1 MSRTVLAARHNASSM
16 PLRATARSS
25 PRRSRP
31 LTAVVAGALA
41 LIPVAGALA
50 MLAPGA
56 AGGVRPAARTM
67 PAPPGALTVSFA
79 TTGAGPPVAARFLG
93 LSFEAQGIP
102 DLARFASEGDLPLL
116 LRSLG
121 SSVLRLGGVTADSSV
136 AFADPGAAAPGWA
149 RATISTADLQGLARL
164 ARESDARVLLT
175 VGLAHDDPQ
184 AAAAE
189 AAAAQRALGASLMA
203 LEIGN
208 EPDAY
213 GRHGLRPLPW
223 TFAEYAPEIEAYRS
237 AIAAAAPGLALAG
250 PDTTG
255 ASFAAW
261 GPPEALTVHPA
272 LLTAHRY
279 PLVCSAVPAPSIDGL
294 LSAATRARELAQLR
308 NDAAI
313 ARAAHLPL
321 RIDETN
327 SVSCGGRA
335 GVSDTFASALWAVQL
350 ITEAMQLGITGVNFH
365 DLPASCTGYSALCAS
380 TPAALA
386 AGRLAAAPEWYALL
400 LTRGLAGERPLAT
413 AVQPP
418 TASVVAAAFGGR
430 GSARVV
436 LVDSDAGGRARTVR
450 LVVGGA
456 YTRASVVTLTAPS
469 LAATTGVRLGGRGV
483 NAAGELLGPL
493 RRTAVRSAHGAIVL
507 SLAPASAALVTVGRG

>member
-1 MSRTVLAARHNASSM
+1 MPPGVTTGCSRRPSRAI
-16 PLRATARSS
+16 ATA
-25 PRRSRP
+25 
-31 LTAVVAGALA
+31 VAAALA
-41 LIPVAGALA
+41 LVPSAGALA
-50 MLAPGA
+50 MLPASA
-56 AGGVRPAARTM
+56 AGGGRAPARA
-67 PAPPGALTVSFA
+67 APTPGGALTVSF
-79 TTGAGPPVAARFLG
+79 TGAAGPPVPARFLG
-93 LSFEAQGIP
+93 LSFEAQSIP
-102 DLARFASEGDLPLL
+102 DLARLATEGDLPVL

-121 SSVLRLGGVTADSSV
+121 SSVLRLGGVTADSEA
-136 AFADPGAAAPGWA
+136 AFAGPGAAVPAWA
-149 RATISTADLQGLARL
+149 QTTISTSDLQGVATL

-175 VGLAHDDPQ
+175 LGLAHDDPQ

-189 AAAAQRALGASLMA
+189 AAAAQRALGTSLLA

-223 TFAEYAPEIEAYRS
+223 TFAQYAPEIEAYRS

-261 GPPEALTVHPA
+261 GPPEGRTLHPT

-294 LSAATRARELAQLR
+294 LSAATRARELTQLR
-308 NDAAI
+308 SDAAI
-313 ARAAHLPL
+313 ARAAHIPL

-365 DLPASCTGYSALCAS
+365 DLPASCAGYSALCA
-380 TPAALA
+380 TDPAALA
-386 AGRLAAAPEWYALL
+386 AGHLVAAPEWYALL
-400 LTRGLAGERPLAT
+400 LTRGLTGERPLAT
-413 AVQPP
+413 TLQPSS
-418 TASVVAAAFGGR
+418 AAVVAAAFGGR
-430 GSARVV
+430 GTARVV
-436 LVDSDAGGRARTVR
+436 LVDSDAGGRARAVR

-469 LAATTGVRLGGRGV
+469 LAATTGVRLGGRAV

-493 RRTAVRSAHGAIVL
+493 QRTSVRSAHGSIVL
-507 SLAPASAALVTVGRG
+507 ALAPASAAVVTLSAR